1 MLSFS
6 SYRAILAW
14 NAPVPAQSFWRHVL
28 RYWLLHMVVWV
39 GTIIVWGVLLSR
51 YVTTEG
57 LSSTFSRAMSVVDEL
72 YMSWLVVSYDPAVGV
87 ATNMSGPVMWTNEEV
102 LGAIDKHFMTDG
114 TMQQEEWPS
123 NILVIDTT
131 AAVDDFVAY
140 ETLFLITEQYLVA
153 GTPTDMRVVPLIGH
167 ESEELT
173 PVVIDKQLV
182 DILTTEWSTWIQT
195 HSSEIRRMMF
205 YILWWW
211 ALLFLPLLALSI
223 TLWLSAG
230 MLLVTLVSR
239 WISKIW
245 VRVWYYQL
253 FTWLSLSYLP
263 IYILLKTLFWS
274 GILPWG
280 GIIGYI
286 AMVGCL
292 AVFIV
297 RAEEH
302 KNLI

>member
-72 YMSWLVVSYDPAVGV
+72 YMSGLVVSYDPAVGV
-87 ATNMSGPVMWTNEEV
+87 ATNMSGPVMWTSEEV
-102 LGAIDKHFMTDG
+102 LSVVGTHFGTDG
-114 TMQQEEWPS
+114 MIQEEEWPS
-123 NILVIDTT
+123 NMLVIDTT
-131 AAVDDFVAY
+131 ATVEDFVSY

-153 GTPTDMRVVPLIGH
+153 GSPADMRVVPLVN
-167 ESEELT
+167 SENSELT
-173 PVVIDKQLV
+173 PVVIDKPFV
-182 DILTTEWSTWIQT
+182 DLLTTEWSTWIQT
-195 HSSEIRRMMF
+195 HSDEIRRMMV

-211 ALLFLPLLALSI
+211 ALLFLPLLALSM
-223 TLWLSAG
+223 TLWLSVG
-230 MLLVTLVSR
+230 MLLVTLVGR
-239 WISKIW
+239 WISKVW
-245 VRVWYYQL
+245 VRVWFYEL

-263 IYILLKTLFWS
+263 IYILLKILFWS

-292 AVFIV
+292 AVYIV

-302 KNLI
+302 KNLN